1 MKKYV
6 FSQIFAI
13 PHKKSHTTISKFMI
27 IQSKCHRKSHD
38 KTFYCLNISKLSTL
52 KNVTTNNLETSYILF
67 PSQLCNIQRTLG
79 FRVQR

>member
-13 PHKKSHTTISKFMI
+13 PPQKPHTTISKSMI

-38 KTFYCLNISKLSTL
+38 KTFYCLNISELSTL

-67 PSQLCNIQRTLG
+67 PSQPCNIQRTL
-79 FRVQR
+79 